1 MYYSAS
7 NLVSEQGPFGT
18 VEYLEKTENYVAIDG
33 LAKRNP
39 TDKELVT
46 IKGICSSRPSNRGGA
61 GSVLLRN
68 DPDEGKE
75 SLQLKVDI
83 RSQPGSVYLT
93 KNAIKPILR
102 MKVGEQLFVRG
113 RIEHEK
119 KPPLDFR
126 ILPFVVIVDCESHAV
141 FREEIKEERSCK
153 REISIPWSDELGL
166 YPAEGST
173 EEPLYLNN
181 PLETSYGI
189 LSLLPDAGDEK
200 IKESVVALKNS
211 ATGDIFV
218 GVNGNGIV
226 VGSKV
231 SRDAIIQKRD
241 HLVGILGGVL
251 PCTNDSVS
259 ISTSADQTHE
269 LVENEKDFVAAMC
282 LQSETPLSE
291 NAQANEDVPII
302 FRLHVVKGT
311 SAVHFAK
318 TADTNA
324 FVRVGTES
332 KMVTDYND
340 LFSRLESLASRN
352 IPEKSPTSIN
362 QEVDKACSNEPTE
375 KSEKS
380 YCLLKR
386 HTFETDRNEV
396 KVIYG
401 EPIKIIL
408 KDHIKKYANSFLNSG
423 GGETHFGIY
432 EEQKTKN
439 CYVVGVSLSLPDR
452 KLLLRESSKI
462 ICNFWP
468 PVNSDQFFMKFI
480 EVKWD
485 WSKNLLKYPKAYGQ
499 LASGFVAVCFQNNN
513 NKDDVPKLVNWV
525 RNHNLFSLFLIE
537 DKRFGLLV
545 KDVTKINVEDFLL
558 RMEEESKR
566 SKYFKMNMAS
576 KEEVE
581 ATLKDLCV
589 VNLHV
594 RASPYPVHLT
604 SPLHTHCLDS
614 QGVVSKMKPKQL
626 LERFTR
632 RDHQYDPEKL
642 LEAANRF
649 EKQNTSYLLICS
661 PFSLPKTARDLYGLV
676 VPEWA
681 LVLDFDQAP
690 NQEGHVL
697 NLFKP
702 LHDHHQVERNLSV
715 KTPLDRR
722 LDLNPRNGICWCAVR
737 GYEDIGYTL
746 SEQGHAS
753 WMKSH
758 GLKTRA
764 LIDQLIVHIN
774 PNQLVVVCLWNDG
787 HEILMPSLYML
798 LEHLFS
804 TWGPTKV
811 IFVCSNYS
819 AESSVMSS
827 LVEPLSKADFQVK
840 RDDIFVARPHEIARH
855 IGAVL
860 PSPYRSEDAFQIPRK
875 VCVQELGERTIPE
888 TLPQTMRQA
897 IKGHLKI
904 FYQRTGS
911 SLQSNPEDEDELRK
925 RFYSGSEIDENGLAG
940 GIAIE
945 RCKMKDLKREMKSL
959 LSDKRSHVS
968 LIIVKAHRGTGA
980 TTLCLQLLF
989 EFHKQYICARLLEF
1003 HESLGTS
1010 IEKITQ
1016 HSRLPMIL
1024 FVDSEMAY
1032 VPEFIDFK
1040 NDAERRNLNLKLL
1053 VVESDLSSSQQPTV
1067 SKKKPPMQHFVG
1079 TIAYK
1084 IVELDRKLT
1093 PDEASQL
1100 VDQYLKIQSISEQK
1114 KTKLQ
1119 QLRQRVTKESTLRKF
1134 AIVSLTVFGRE
1145 FTGLESYVAYRLDQA
1160 NDLQRR
1166 ILEFLALVHVYTDY
1180 LFPVNALRR
1189 LAEREIVLLENI
1201 FKNDDVRELLSP
1213 PSSEGRNVRRI
1224 SFVEVAEEVLK
1235 QQANKNKED
1244 FTLYLKDNAIRLAK
1258 CCLSDPRPSK
1268 RIDRITRRLYVTS
1281 EYGSEKFSPL
1291 VRCMKNRNP
1300 DVARDMLSKLSNVF
1314 EKGSGVW
1321 AHLLAHLAK
1330 YYMTVYEDFTRA
1342 IPLIEEAVREKQDD
1356 VLLHHIHGDVIRRHV
1371 QNLKEKQE
1379 FSLDEVLRYAI
1390 QCSDC
1395 FETVKEKRPLMEHG
1409 YSSDALIRKVVMLA
1423 AIKSVG
1429 GSKFVDYLKDFVS
1442 RQAEPS
1448 SPLRP
1453 EDKYVLA
1460 LVREAFENLRAVPI
1474 NELSAKLKD
1483 NLLENLGDLN
1493 ELKSVVEDLKEKMKG
1508 TIDESWVDLVTLE
1521 TMALVCSLEIERKQL
1536 DPHEADEEIK
1546 KLEELLRKNHFDD
1559 GSMKIWIRCVRLGSK
1574 VPGLKEIRT
1583 KITGWLKATG
1593 RKSPNAL
1600 FYK

>member
-1 MYYSAS
+1 M
-7 NLVSEQGPFGT
+7 SEGGPFGT
-18 VEYLEKTENYVAIDG
+18 VEYLEKTENYLTIDE
-33 LAKRNP
+33 LAKRYPSN
-39 TDKELVT
+39 KELVS
-46 IKGICSSRPSNRGGA
+46 IKGICSSRPHNAGGA

-83 RSQPGSVYLT
+83 RSQAGSVHLT
-93 KNAIKPILR
+93 KNAIKTILR
-102 MKVGEQLFVRG
+102 VKVGEQLFVRG

-119 KPPLDFR
+119 DTPPDFR
-126 ILPFVVIVDCESHAV
+126 RLPFVVIVDCESHAA
-141 FREEIKEERSCK
+141 FREEIKEEKRSCK
-153 REISIPWSDELGL
+153 RQTSIPWSVELGL
-166 YPAEGST
+166 YPAEGCAQG
-173 EEPLYLNN
+173 PLYLNN
-181 PLETSYGI
+181 RLEISYGI
-189 LSLLPDAGDEK
+189 LALPSDASDEK

-218 GVNGNGIV
+218 GVNGDGIV

-231 SRDAIIQKRD
+231 SRDAIIQKRE
-241 HLVGILGGVL
+241 HLVRILGGVL
-251 PCTNDSVS
+251 PCTDDSVS
-259 ISTSADQTHE
+259 ISTSADQTYE

-282 LQSETPLSE
+282 LQSETPSLE
-291 NAQANEDVPII
+291 NVQANEDVPII

-318 TADTNA
+318 PADTNA
-324 FVRVGTES
+324 FVRVGTET

-380 YCLLKR
+380 YSLLKG
-386 HTFETDRNEV
+386 HTFETERNEF

-401 EPIKIIL
+401 EPMEIIL
-408 KDHIKKYANSFLNSG
+408 KHYIKKYADSFLNSG
-423 GGETHFGIY
+423 GGDIHFGIY

-439 CYVVGVSLSLPDR
+439 CYVVGVSLSLPKR
-452 KLLLRESSKI
+452 KLLHLESSKL
-462 ICNFWP
+462 ICNLWP

-485 WSKNLLKYPKAYGQ
+485 WSKNLLKYPKTYEQ
-499 LASGFVAVCFQNNN
+499 LASGFVAVCFQNN
-513 NKDDVPKLVNWV
+513 KDVPKLVNWV
-525 RNHNLFSLFLIE
+525 RKHNLFSLFLIE
-537 DKRFGLLV
+537 GNRFGLLV
-545 KDVTKINVEDFLL
+545 KDVTKMNVEDFLSK
-558 RMEEESKR
+558 MEEESKK
-566 SKYFKMNMAS
+566 SKYFKMDMAS

-614 QGVVSKMKPKQL
+614 QGVVSKMKPNQL

-632 RDHQYDPEKL
+632 RNHQYDPEKL
-642 LEAANRF
+642 LTAANRF

-661 PFSLPKTARDLYGLV
+661 PFSLPKTASDLYGLV

-690 NQEGHVL
+690 NQEGHLL

-722 LDLNPRNGICWCAVR
+722 LDLNPRNGVCWCAVR
-737 GYEDIGYTL
+737 GYEDIGNTL

-758 GLKTRA
+758 GHKTIS

-774 PNQLVVVCLWNDG
+774 PNQLVVVCMWNDG
-787 HEILMPSLYML
+787 HEILIHSLYIL
-798 LEHLFS
+798 VHHLFS
-804 TWGPTKV
+804 SWGPTKV
-811 IFVCSNYS
+811 IFVCSNYYS
-819 AESSVMSS
+819 KSSVMSS
-827 LVEPLSKADFQVK
+827 LVEPLSKAGFQVG
-840 RDDIFVARPHEIARH
+840 RDNIFIARPHEIARH
-855 IGAVL
+855 IGAAL
-860 PSPYRSEDAFQIPRK
+860 PSPYRSEDAFQVPRR

-897 IKGHLKI
+897 IKGHLQI

-945 RCKMKDLKREMKSL
+945 RYKMKDLKREMKSL
-959 LSDKRSHVS
+959 LNDKRSHVS
-968 LIIVKAHRGTGA
+968 LIILKAHRGTGA

-1053 VVESDLSSSQQPTV
+1053 VVESDLSSSQQATV
-1067 SKKKPPMQHFVG
+1067 YKKKSRLQHFVG

-1084 IVELDRKLT
+1084 IVELDRELT
-1093 PDEASQL
+1093 GDEASQL
-1100 VDQYLKIQSISEQK
+1100 VDQYLKIQSISKPK
-1114 KTKLQ
+1114 KTELE
-1119 QLRQRVTKESTLRKF
+1119 QLRQRVTKESSLRKF
-1134 AIVSLTVFGRE
+1134 AIVSLTVFGKE
-1145 FTGLESYVAYRLDQA
+1145 FTGLENYVAYRLDLA
-1160 NDLQRR
+1160 NDLQRE
-1166 ILEFLALVHVYTDY
+1166 ILEFLALVHVHTGYW
-1180 LFPVNALRR
+1180 FPVNALRR
-1189 LAEREIVLLENI
+1189 LAKREIVVLEMI
-1201 FKNDDVRELLSP
+1201 FNNDDVRELLSP

-1224 SFVEVAEEVLK
+1224 SFVEVAEEVLQ
-1235 QQANKNKED
+1235 QQANKNKGD
-1244 FTLYLKDNAIRLAK
+1244 IALYLKDNAIRLAK
-1258 CCLSDPRPSK
+1258 CALSDPRPSK

-1291 VRCMKNRNP
+1291 VRFMKDRNP
-1300 DVARDMLSKLSNVF
+1300 DVARDMLSELSNIF

-1330 YYMTVYEDFTRA
+1330 YYMTVYEDFTHA

-1371 QNLKEKQE
+1371 HNLKEKQE

-1483 NLLENLGDLN
+1483 NLLEYLGDLN

-1546 KLEELLRKNHFDD
+1546 KLEELLRKNHYDD